1 VRTAL
6 LLFFSAVIAALG
18 TATYIYQTDIQEA
31 RDRVATGSS
40 LAHTSCGP
48 IEYAVTGDGRPVL
61 VVHGAG
67 GGFDQGLDFGAPL
80 AKLGLRIIAMSDTC
94 AHRYRQMLRRQRR
107 PMRMRA
113 CWMRSVS
120 RKSR

>member
-1 VRTAL
+1 
-6 LLFFSAVIAALG
+6 
-18 TATYIYQTDIQEA
+18 
-31 RDRVATGSS
+31 
-40 LAHTSCGP
+40 
-48 IEYAVTGDGRPVL
+48 VL

-80 AKLGLRIIAMSDTC
+80 PSWGFALSRCRASDTC